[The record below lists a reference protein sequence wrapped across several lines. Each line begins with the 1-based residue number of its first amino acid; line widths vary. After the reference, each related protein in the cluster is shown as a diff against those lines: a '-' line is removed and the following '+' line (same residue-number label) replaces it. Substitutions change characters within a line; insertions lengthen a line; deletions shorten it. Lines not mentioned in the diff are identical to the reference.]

1 MINLIRN
8 ELYKVF
14 HKKSIL
20 VFAILI
26 LGMTILNSWL
36 YKTNYDNDGNF
47 IQNNNAT
54 SSDMLDTYL
63 NELKKYDYNKED
75 EVLEYIS
82 NKTNYDRE
90 KIISDNKYT
99 SDNWQYEYLYNDK
112 VYDMIYYINY
122 YTYVE
127 KDADKLSSYQKMLDS
142 YLDKLK
148 NNDWKYFVN
157 LELDKVN
164 SELQKYNTSE
174 LKIKKEVLEYRLN
187 KNISLDNSYMNNAL
201 NGYESITN
209 TLNSYGEYDKLNY
222 EDKLAYQR
230 ALKEQKINKYI
241 IDTGKNVLKQND
253 LRSGIADVVN
263 DYEIFIVLF
272 VIVIA
277 S

>member
-14 HKKSIL
+14 HKKSII

-47 IQNNNAT
+47 IQNNNTT

-112 VYDMIYYINY
+112 VYDMIYYTI
-122 YTYVE
+122 
-127 KDADKLSSYQKMLDS
+127 L
-142 YLDKLK
+142 
-148 NNDWKYFVN
+148 
-157 LELDKVN
+157 
-164 SELQKYNTSE
+164 
-174 LKIKKEVLEYRLN
+174 
-187 KNISLDNSYMNNAL
+187 
-201 NGYESITN
+201 
-209 TLNSYGEYDKLNY
+209 
-222 EDKLAYQR
+222 
-230 ALKEQKINKYI
+230 I
-241 IDTGKNVLKQND
+241 IILM
-253 LRSGIADVVN
+253 
-263 DYEIFIVLF
+263 
-272 VIVIA
+272 
-277 S
+277 